1 MLKHILLTE
10 HPEPVAAKDAA
21 DRFPPVL
28 DNPILPVTRSSLAR
42 FSDVV
47 FGKGRAA

>member
-1 MLKHILLTE
+1 MLKQILPTDT
-10 HPEPVAAKDAA
+10 PEPVAAKIAA

-28 DNPILPVTRSSLAR
+28 NDPILPVTRSSLAR
-42 FSDVV
+42 FSDAL

>member
-1 MLKHILLTE
+1 MLKPIVLTE
-10 HPEPVAAKDAA
+10 TPEPVAAKDAA

-28 DNPILPVTRSSLAR
+28 DNPILPVTRGSLAR
-42 FSDVV
+42 FSVAI

>member
-1 MLKHILLTE
+1 MLKLILPTE
-10 HPEPVAAKDAA
+10 MPEPVAARAAA

-28 DNPILPVTRSSLAR
+28 DNPPLPVTRSSLAR
-42 FSDVV
+42 FSDAL